1 MGITPVSGVIHGFGG
16 NGENM
21 KSALNRLFVAL
32 LIAFAAVGGQSLLTS
47 STTSS
52 ASADELL
59 PGLAPSLRG
68 IAYVGDNGYTVSVT
82 NYDAAYSYAFSATQ
96 GIVISRYTA
105 SPASLTLAV
114 RSIPLGESSTL
125 TVTASRSGYADASN
139 SIVVYAKKPAL
150 TPTFASP
157 VPTYGSYS
165 VQITN
170 YDPAFTW
177 RASSVN
183 GSASVD
189 VNGLVSV
196 YSLGNNL
203 NDTLVVT
210 TARTDYV
217 GGTAEVSATALPLQ
231 AALVPQFGP
240 ITQYLGG
247 FEFRITNY
255 DSAFSW
261 QVISMDDEGG
271 DITIDDTGFVRV
283 LNSTP
288 ATRKTLEVTSSRDLY
303 EVGRATIVGVPLGAG
318 LTPEFGAYQRTDHGF
333 TVEITNFSSNFYWY
347 LETDSGAAWMPTDG
361 LVEVVNLGL
370 GEGTFLLVWTEQPGY
385 ESSAAPFYGQ
395 ALDPGLVATFGDLI
409 QGDGALQVQVTNFN
423 SSFDWAVSSSMGTPS
438 ISDTGLITVSGLTPG
453 NDVVITV
460 RTRAD
465 GYVTQVTN
473 YEGVLLNTALTPL
486 FGPITRFD
494 GGFRSR
500 ILNFSG
506 YFSWLAES
514 SAGQV
519 TLDDNGY
526 FEVTG
531 LAPGQRATVSIS
543 NAWVNYYPGS
553 GSLESWALD
562 YAPTPDF
569 SNPLATATGFTAMIT
584 NFAPEY
590 TWQVE
595 TSAGEAAIDDLGQ
608 LTVTGLQAGQS
619 ATVRVTF
626 SGPDFLSSSSSI
638 TGSAAT
644 AVIQDDRNTQVDT
657 EAQARA
663 KARADAEAAAEAA
676 AKAKAKAEAVIREK
690 EAAEARAA
698 AEKAAKLEADRKT
711 VAEALAKPTAST
723 PSVIKSLTSEQVAL
737 IAPIVFKQLAPTT
750 VAAITPKQAASLT
763 GGQVRALPVS
773 SLTKLKPSV
782 IGALKPEALAA
793 LPVAKLKALT
803 KAQVKQ
809 IWLGQWLQLDAEQ
822 RKALKR

>member
-1 MGITPVSGVIHGFGG
+1 
-16 NGENM
+16 M

-32 LIAFAAVGGQSLLTS
+32 LIAFAGVGGQALLS
-47 STTSS
+47 SSITSS

-59 PGLAPSLRG
+59 PGLTPTLRMAVVSAPDG
-68 IAYVGDNGYTVSVT
+68 FNVYVD
-82 NYDAAYSYAFSATQ
+82 NYDPAYTWTAAVSQ
-96 GIVISRYTA
+96 GTLASRVYTN
-105 SPASLTLAV
+105 PASMVFSVRGLPLAD
-114 RSIPLGESSTL
+114 SATL
-125 TVTASRSGYADASN
+125 TVTTSRLGYEDGVASIVGYA
-139 SIVVYAKKPAL
+139 KQPAL
-150 TPTFASP
+150 LATYDNP
-157 VPTYGSYS
+157 VPTFGGYS

-170 YDPAFTW
+170 YDPAFGW
-177 RASSVN
+177 RASSSYGTATID
-183 GSASVD
+183 GS
-189 VNGLVSV
+189 GLVRV
-196 YSLGNNL
+196 TSLGGRL
-203 NDTLVVT
+203 SDTLNITTTREGYVSGVT
-210 TARTDYV
+210 VIT
-217 GGTAEVSATALPLQ
+217 ATALPLQ
-231 AALVPQFGP
+231 AALVPEFGP

-261 QVISMDDEGG
+261 QVISMDGEGG
-271 DITIDDTGFVRV
+271 DISIDDTGLVRV

-288 ATRKTLEVTSSRDLY
+288 ATRKTVEVTSSRDLY

-318 LTPEFGAYQRTDHGF
+318 LTPEFGTYQRTDYGF
-333 TVEITNFSSNFYWY
+333 TVEITNFDSNFYWY
-347 LETDSGAAWMPTDG
+347 LETDSGAAWMPADG

-370 GEGTFLLVWTEQPGY
+370 GGGTFLLVWTEQPGY
-385 ESSAAPFYGQ
+385 ESAAAPFYGQ

-473 YEGVLLNTALTPL
+473 YEGVLLNTALAPE
-486 FGPITRFD
+486 FGPVTRFE

-519 TLDDNGY
+519 NLDDNGY

-531 LAPGQRATVSIS
+531 LAPGQGATVTVS
-543 NAWVNYYPGS
+543 NARVNYYPGS

-562 YAPTPDF
+562 YAPTPEF
-569 SNPLATATGFTAMIT
+569 SDPIANSTGFTAMIT
-584 NFAPEY
+584 NYAPEY
-590 TWQVE
+590 TWQAESTV
-595 TSAGEAAIDDLGQ
+595 GEATIDDLGR
-608 LTVTGLQAGQS
+608 LIVTGLEAGQS

-626 SGPDFLSSSSSI
+626 SGPDFLSSSSSM

-657 EAQARA
+657 DAQARA
-663 KARADAEAAAEAA
+663 RARVDAEAAAEAA
-676 AKAKAKAEAVIREK
+676 AKAKAEAEAVIRAK
-690 EAAEARAA
+690 EAAEAKAA
-698 AEKAAKLEADRKT
+698 AEKAAKLEADRKA
-711 VAEALAKPTAST
+711 VAEALAKPTTST

-763 GGQVRALPVS
+763 AGQVRALPVS
-773 SLTKLKPSV
+773 SLTKLKPAV

-809 IWLGQWLQLDAEQ
+809 IWLGQWLQLDADQ
-822 RKALKR
+822 RKAVKR

>member
-1 MGITPVSGVIHGFGG
+1 
-16 NGENM
+16 
-21 KSALNRLFVAL
+21 
-32 LIAFAAVGGQSLLTS
+32 
-47 STTSS
+47 
-52 ASADELL
+52 
-59 PGLAPSLRG
+59 
-68 IAYVGDNGYTVSVT
+68 
-82 NYDAAYSYAFSATQ
+82 
-96 GIVISRYTA
+96 
-105 SPASLTLAV
+105 
-114 RSIPLGESSTL
+114 
-125 TVTASRSGYADASN
+125 
-139 SIVVYAKKPAL
+139 
-150 TPTFASP
+150 
-157 VPTYGSYS
+157 
-165 VQITN
+165 
-170 YDPAFTW
+170 
-177 RASSVN
+177 
-183 GSASVD
+183 
-189 VNGLVSV
+189 
-196 YSLGNNL
+196 
-203 NDTLVVT
+203 
-210 TARTDYV
+210 
-217 GGTAEVSATALPLQ
+217 
-231 AALVPQFGP
+231 
-240 ITQYLGG
+240 
-247 FEFRITNY
+247 
-255 DSAFSW
+255 
-261 QVISMDDEGG
+261 
-271 DITIDDTGFVRV
+271 
-283 LNSTP
+283 
-288 ATRKTLEVTSSRDLY
+288 
-303 EVGRATIVGVPLGAG
+303 
-318 LTPEFGAYQRTDHGF
+318 
-333 TVEITNFSSNFYWY
+333 
-347 LETDSGAAWMPTDG
+347 
-361 LVEVVNLGL
+361 
-370 GEGTFLLVWTEQPGY
+370 
-385 ESSAAPFYGQ
+385 
-395 ALDPGLVATFGDLI
+395 
-409 QGDGALQVQVTNFN
+409 
-423 SSFDWAVSSSMGTPS
+423 
-438 ISDTGLITVSGLTPG
+438 
-453 NDVVITV
+453 
-460 RTRAD
+460 
-465 GYVTQVTN
+465 
-473 YEGVLLNTALTPL
+473 VLLNTALTPL

-562 YAPTPDF
+562 YAPTPEF

-626 SGPDFLSSSSSI
+626 SGPDFLNSSSSI

-676 AKAKAKAEAVIREK
+676 AKAKAEAEAVIRGK
-690 EAAEARAA
+690 EAVEAKAT
-698 AEKAAKLEADRKT
+698 AEKAAKLEADRKA

>member
-16 NGENM
+16 NGVNM

-32 LIAFAAVGGQSLLTS
+32 LIAFAAVGGQSLLSS

-59 PGLAPSLRG
+59 PGLTPTLRM
-68 IAYVGDNGYTVSVT
+68 ATVSAPDGFNVYVDNFDPAYT
-82 NYDAAYSYAFSATQ
+82 WTAAVSQ
-96 GIVISRYTA
+96 GILASRVYTN
-105 SPASLTLAV
+105 PASMVFSVRGLPLAD
-114 RSIPLGESSTL
+114 SSTL
-125 TVTASRSGYADASN
+125 TVTASRVGYTDGVS
-139 SIVVYAKKPAL
+139 SIVGYSKQPAL
-150 TPTFASP
+150 LATYTAP
-157 VPTYGSYS
+157 VPTFGGYS

-170 YDPAFTW
+170 YDSAFGW
-177 RASSVN
+177 LASSTYGTATIDETGLVR
-183 GSASVD
+183 
-189 VNGLVSV
+189 VNGLGGRLS
-196 YSLGNNL
+196 
-203 NDTLVVT
+203 DTLIIRTTRDGYVSGVT
-210 TARTDYV
+210 TI
-217 GGTAEVSATALPLQ
+217 TAAALPLQ

-247 FEFRITNY
+247 FEFWITNY

-271 DITIDDTGFVRV
+271 DISIDDTGLVRV

-288 ATRKTLEVTSSRDLY
+288 ATRKTVEVTSSRDLY

-318 LTPEFGAYQRTDHGF
+318 LTPEFANYQRTDYGF
-333 TVEITNFSSNFYWY
+333 RVEITNFSSNFYWY
-347 LETDSGAAWMPTDG
+347 FETDSGAAWMPEDG

-370 GEGTFLLVWTEQPGY
+370 GEGTFLLVRTEQPGY

-409 QGDGALQVQVTNFN
+409 QGDGELQVQITNFN

-453 NDVVITV
+453 NDVEITV
-460 RTRAD
+460 RTRSD
-465 GYVTQVTN
+465 GYVTRVTN

-486 FGPITRFD
+486 FGPVTRFD

-519 TLDDNGY
+519 SLDDNGY

-531 LAPGQRATVSIS
+531 LAPGQGATVTVS
-543 NAWVNYYPGS
+543 NARVNYYPGS

-562 YAPTPDF
+562 YAPAPEF
-569 SNPLATATGFTAMIT
+569 SDPIANAAGFTALIT
-584 NFAPEY
+584 NYAPEY

-595 TSAGEAAIDDLGQ
+595 STVGEATIDDLGQ
-608 LTVTGLQAGQS
+608 LIVTGLEAGQS

-644 AVIQDDRNTQVDT
+644 AVIQDERNTQVDT

-676 AKAKAKAEAVIREK
+676 AKAKAEAEAVIRAK
-690 EAAEARAA
+690 EAAEAKAT
-698 AEKAAKLEADRKT
+698 AEKAAKLEADRKA
-711 VAEALAKPTAST
+711 VAEVLAKPVAAS

-737 IAPIVFKQLAPTT
+737 IAPIVFKQLAPAT

-763 GGQVRALPVS
+763 GGQVRAMPVS
-773 SLTKLKPSV
+773 SLAKLKPAV

-809 IWLGQWLQLDAEQ
+809 IWLGQWLQLDADQ
-822 RKALKR
+822 RKAVRR